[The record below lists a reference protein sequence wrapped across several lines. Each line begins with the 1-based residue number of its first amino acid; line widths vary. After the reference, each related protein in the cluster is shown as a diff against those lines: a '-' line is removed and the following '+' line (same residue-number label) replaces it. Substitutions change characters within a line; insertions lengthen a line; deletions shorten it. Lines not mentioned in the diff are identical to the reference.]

1 MNRKEFM
8 SRLSQ
13 LLDGVSKEEK
23 EEALTYYENYFEDA
37 GPENEQNII
46 RELESPEKVAEIIRR
61 DLGITDLVT
70 TSQKTGEWQEKQQY
84 SGQQSDAQQKQ
95 TRGNDRQQYS
105 SPYNQ
110 NAQKAESEK
119 KDTIIIVLLVALLV
133 VTCPVWIGFVAGVFG
148 TIIGIFAGL
157 FGISV
162 GGIFSGI
169 ALLVVSIGLMFA
181 GSVALGLLC
190 LGVGLLLFT
199 MGILAVVLLVLLCGM
214 FIPWLWKQI
223 VKLWNK
229 LFGKKGAKA

>member
-13 LLDGVSKEEK
+13 LLAGVSKEER

-61 DLGITDLVT
+61 DLGITDLVV
-70 TSQKTGEWQEKQQY
+70 SPQKNGEWKEKQQN
-84 SGQQSDAQQKQ
+84 SGQQSGAQQN
-95 TRGNDRQQYS
+95 GRQQYNGS
-105 SPYNQ
+105 YNQNTQ

-133 VTCPVWIGFVAGVFG
+133 VTCPLWIGFVAGVFG
-148 TIIGIFAGL
+148 TVVGIFAGL
-157 FGISV
+157 FGVSV
-162 GGIFSGI
+162 GGIAGGI
-169 ALLVVSIGLMFA
+169 ALLVVAIGLMIA
-181 GSVALGLLC
+181 GQVALGLLC

-199 MGILAVVLLVLLCGM
+199 MGILAVVLFVLLCGM
-214 FIPWLWKQI
+214 FIPWLWKQM

>member
-13 LLDGVSKEEK
+13 LLDGVSKEER

-61 DLGITDLVT
+61 DLGITDLVV
-70 TSQKTGEWQEKQQY
+70 SPQKNGEWKEKQQN
-84 SGQQSDAQQKQ
+84 SGQQSGAQQN
-95 TRGNDRQQYS
+95 GRQQYNGS
-105 SPYNQ
+105 YNQNTQ

-133 VTCPVWIGFVAGVFG
+133 VTCPLWIGFVAGVFG
-148 TIIGIFAGL
+148 TVVGIFAGL
-157 FGISV
+157 FGVSV
-162 GGIFSGI
+162 GGIAGGI
-169 ALLVVSIGLMFA
+169 ALLVVAIGLMIA
-181 GSVALGLLC
+181 GQVALGLLC

-214 FIPWLWKQI
+214 FIPWLWKQM

>member
-13 LLDGVSKEEK
+13 LLDGVSKEER

-37 GPENEQNII
+37 GPENERNII

-61 DLGITDLVT
+61 DLGITDLVVSPQKNGEWKEKNQDGSQQNQGRCNGKQNNAGQFHSKAQSADS
-70 TSQKTGEWQEKQQY
+70 SQKETL
-84 SGQQSDAQQKQ
+84 
-95 TRGNDRQQYS
+95 
-105 SPYNQ
+105 
-110 NAQKAESEK
+110 
-119 KDTIIIVLLVALLV
+119 IIVLLVALLV
-133 VTCPVWIGFVAGVFG
+133 VTCPLWIGFVVGVFG
-148 TIIGIFAGL
+148 TVVGIFAGL
-157 FGISV
+157 FGVSV
-162 GGIFSGI
+162 GGIAGGI
-169 ALLVVSIGLMFA
+169 ALLVVAIGLIIA
-181 GSVALGLLC
+181 GQVALGLLC

-199 MGILAVVLLVLLCGM
+199 LGILAVVLLILLCGM